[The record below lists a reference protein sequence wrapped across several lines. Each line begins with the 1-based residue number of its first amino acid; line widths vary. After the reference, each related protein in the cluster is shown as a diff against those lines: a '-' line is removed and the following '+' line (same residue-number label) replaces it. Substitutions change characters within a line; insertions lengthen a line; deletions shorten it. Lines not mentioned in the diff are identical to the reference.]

1 MKHII
6 LIAAFLFAAK
16 YTEAQ
21 EVHFD
26 SSANMAFVNVRP
38 VKYVFNQDTVRR
50 LYVFVEYD
58 NIGEAARIRWQLRA
72 RTVIDSETNNY
83 PVILAGNYQIQGSD
97 YSSWDKS
104 DPAWIFEWVAN
115 NSRLNVELID

>member
-1 MKHII
+1 
-6 LIAAFLFAAK
+6 
-16 YTEAQ
+16 
-21 EVHFD
+21 
-26 SSANMAFVNVRP
+26 MAFVKVRP

-104 DPAWIFEWVAN
+104 DPAWIFNWVAN

>member
-50 LYVFVEYD
+50 LYLSAGFNNMGTAA
-58 NIGEAARIRWQLRA
+58 NISWQLRA
-72 RTVIDSETNNY
+72 ITVIDSETNNY
-83 PVILAGNYQIQGSD
+83 PVVLSGTYQIQGSD
-97 YSSWDKS
+97 YQDWDQN
-104 DPAWIFEWVAN
+104 DPSWIFNWVAN